1 MFSLLNLA
9 LAMYHLPSETSIAV
23 TSPGSESLYTEF
35 LVMHE
40 CALFLMKLLL
50 STHLRGLYLLIGLII
65 ISVIFGPG
73 RVALTGSI
81 STPVQI
87 IRCVIAELQIVI
99 HYTPKNGGQGFSLR
113 CTNFACKAGEHNFSR
128 Y

>member
-1 MFSLLNLA
+1 MFPLLNLA

-50 STHLRGLYLLIGLII
+50 STHLRGLYLLIG
-65 ISVIFGPG
+65 
-73 RVALTGSI
+73 
-81 STPVQI
+81 
-87 IRCVIAELQIVI
+87 
-99 HYTPKNGGQGFSLR
+99 
-113 CTNFACKAGEHNFSR
+113 
-128 Y
+128 